1 VSLKFLARG
10 KISSGQM
17 IIARLCYRS
26 KPNYLIQETQF
37 KKNEGRGIMK
47 ILIIGGKGTIG
58 KKVSD
63 HFSKKHEVLI
73 AGRNSGDIVVDIV
86 NSQSIEAMFESTGK
100 VDAVVCIAGE
110 AKWAAFDSM
119 TEEDFYIGLK
129 NKLMGQVNL
138 VRIGRTYLN
147 AGGSFTLSTGILADH
162 PVELT
167 SSPAM
172 VNGAIHSF
180 VKAVSLELQNG
191 TRINVVSSGLV
202 EDAVEKYEAYFP
214 GHNPIPMKK
223 VINGYV
229 KSVLGKGTG
238 DIIRMYDNC

>member
-1 VSLKFLARG
+1 MR
-10 KISSGQM
+10 
-17 IIARLCYRS
+17 
-26 KPNYLIQETQF
+26 
-37 KKNEGRGIMK
+37 

-58 KKVSD
+58 KKVSN

-86 NSQSIEAMFESTGK
+86 NSQSIQAMFESIGNI
-100 VDAVVCIAGE
+100 DAVVCIAGD

-129 NKLMGQVNL
+129 SKLMGQVNL
-138 VRIGRTYLN
+138 VRIGQKYLN

-172 VNGAIHSF
+172 VNGGIHSF
-180 VKAVSLELQNG
+180 VKAVSMELQNG
-191 TRINVVSSGLV
+191 IRINVVSSGLV
-202 EDAVEKYEAYFP
+202 EDAVDKYEAYFP

-229 KSVLGKGTG
+229 KSVEGKGTG
-238 DIIRMYDNC
+238 EIIRMYDNC